1 MRLTSKHLFGLKVV
15 IHLFA
20 LWPICYLIT
29 SVMSGAA
36 GGDPVQYI
44 IHYTGVGALNTL
56 IVLLTI
62 SPLAR
67 RFKQGILIQTRR
79 LIGLYVFAYASL
91 HILAFISL
99 DLLFEWSLLFEEI
112 LKRPYILVGTLAYLI
127 LIALSVTSHKIIK
140 KKMGRSWQKL
150 HNWVYVVAM
159 LVPIHFYWSVKSEI
173 IEPGIYI
180 LIVIGLLSLR
190 LTIGKNLS
198 HTFTRLRLKL
208 NGQ

>member
-1 MRLTSKHLFGLKVV
+1 MRLTSKHLFWLKVI
-15 IHLFA
+15 IHLVA
-20 LWPICYLIT
+20 LWPIGYLVI
-29 SVMSGAA
+29 SVMAGDA

-56 IVLLTI
+56 VILLMI

-67 RFKQGILIQTRR
+67 RLKQGILIQTRR

-99 DLLFEWSLLFEEI
+99 DLLFEWSLLFQEI
-112 LKRPYILVGTLAYLI
+112 LKRPYILVGAVAYLI
-127 LIALSVTSHKIIK
+127 LIALSITSLKVIR
-140 KKMGRSWQKL
+140 KKMGRRWQQL
-150 HNWVYVVAM
+150 HNWVYLVAA

-173 IEPGIYI
+173 IEPSIYI

-190 LTIGKNLS
+190 LSISKKLS
-198 HTFTRLRLKL
+198 QTMSRLRLKL
-208 NGQ
+208 SSQ